1 MSVYKRQEGGIGL
14 DHMVRQDLVKV
25 MTFELKPEQSEN
37 TNQIR
42 GQRMSEGE
50 NSKGKVLRLKNL
62 VCSRFRN

>member
-1 MSVYKRQEGGIGL
+1 MYTSARRWGGIGL
-14 DHMVRQDLVKV
+14 DHVVRQDLVKV

-50 NSKGKVLRLKNL
+50 NSKGKALRLKNL